1 MNKIKTENKS
11 IIFSIIFTMSIY
23 IIVFC
28 FIKIDLSKI
37 NSDNLINNNFIE
49 IQISKNNTEIK
60 ESKKTDTENKENIKK
75 TKTEIHEKTE
85 KDIIQEIIN
94 NKDTFIENENT
105 NNNTIENNNE
115 NFYPVEIAKQI
126 TEDIIDRK
134 IIENLFYPEKATRR
148 GIEGKIIIKVE
159 ISKNGKLLNYEIIS
173 KNNNQILE
181 DSAIITINNIFPI
194 EELMTKNSQEDF
206 STIISFIYK
215 LN

>member
-1 MNKIKTENKS
+1 MSTISFCKNKIFLILFVLSFVFSFGFAENTTVEKTYVVTANR
-11 IIFSIIFTMSIY
+11 T
-23 IIVFC
+23 
-28 FIKIDLSKI
+28 
-37 NSDNLINNNFIE
+37 
-49 IQISKNNTEIK
+49 Q
-60 ESKKTDTENKENIKK
+60 
-75 TKTEIHEKTE
+75 TEIHEKTE
-85 KDIIQEIIN
+85 NKIIQETIN
-94 NKDTFIENENT
+94 NEDITYTNKDTFIENENT
-105 NNNTIENNNE
+105 NNDTTENNNE

-159 ISKNGKLLNYEIIS
+159 ISKNVKLLNYEIIS

-181 DSAIITINNIFPI
+181 NSAIITINKIFPI
-194 EELMTKNSQEDF
+194 EELMQKNSQEDF

>member
-1 MNKIKTENKS
+1 MIK
-11 IIFSIIFTMSIY
+11 
-23 IIVFC
+23 
-28 FIKIDLSKI
+28 
-37 NSDNLINNNFIE
+37 
-49 IQISKNNTEIK
+49 
-60 ESKKTDTENKENIKK
+60 
-75 TKTEIHEKTE
+75 
-85 KDIIQEIIN
+85 
-94 NKDTFIENENT
+94 
-105 NNNTIENNNE
+105 
-115 NFYPVEIAKQI
+115 
-126 TEDIIDRK
+126 K

-206 STIISFIYK
+206 STVISFIYK

>member
-1 MNKIKTENKS
+1 MR
-11 IIFSIIFTMSIY
+11 
-23 IIVFC
+23 
-28 FIKIDLSKI
+28 
-37 NSDNLINNNFIE
+37 
-49 IQISKNNTEIK
+49 
-60 ESKKTDTENKENIKK
+60 NKENKK
-75 TKTEIHEKTE
+75 NFKTEIHEKTE
-85 KDIIQEIIN
+85 KDIIQETIN
-94 NKDTFIENENT
+94 NEDITYTNKDTFIENENT
-105 NNNTIENNNE
+105 NNDTTENNNE
-115 NFYPVEIAKQI
+115 IFYPVEIAKQI

-159 ISKNGKLLNYEIIS
+159 ISKNGKLLNYDIIS

-181 DSAIITINNIFPI
+181 KSAIITINKIFPI

>member
-1 MNKIKTENKS
+1 MNKFNTENKS
-11 IIFSIIFTMSIY
+11 IIFSTIITLCFY

-28 FIKIDLSKI
+28 IPKI
-37 NSDNLINNNFIE
+37 NLLTKNTKHEKFINNNFIE
-49 IQISKNNTEIK
+49 IQISQTNTKSE
-60 ESKKTDTENKENIKK
+60 TENIENIK
-75 TKTEIHEKTE
+75 TKIEQKKETAF
-85 KDIIQEIIN
+85 IQETKLTEEIVN
-94 NKDTFIENENT
+94 TEEKNFIETENT
-105 NNNTIENNNE
+105 NNDTIENNNV

-159 ISKNGKLLNYEIIS
+159 ISKNGNLLNYEIIS

-181 DSAIITINNIFPI
+181 ESAIITINKIFPI